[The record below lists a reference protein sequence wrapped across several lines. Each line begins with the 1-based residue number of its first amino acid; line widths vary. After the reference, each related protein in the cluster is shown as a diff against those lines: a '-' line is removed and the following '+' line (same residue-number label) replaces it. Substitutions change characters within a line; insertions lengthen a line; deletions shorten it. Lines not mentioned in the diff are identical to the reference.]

1 MNDLSQHHITINRKS
16 CVNLEILYIFCHTK
30 YSKMSNEPL
39 TEASDPVLEVDIVD
53 ENLQIINGDHAL
65 TFDLSALTTNRQIII
80 PDSKSKPLSFNAT
93 SVSCGALPSG
103 ANNTFYGI
111 GAGSDVTTGTGNT
124 VIGYNAQAGS
134 ATAVNRVVLSGTG
147 LYNNSTHIETS
158 GVDIPNLQE
167 SAYDNVVF
175 FDTVTG
181 KLGQAPIAVLDEWAN
196 GTAASPAQRF
206 ASDTNTGF
214 YLAAANTLGIAANG
228 LVSATFSNSQALF
241 LDGLVGTP
249 SIGFLSDTNTGI
261 YRVGADDFG
270 FACGGVRSL
279 RIGPAYVNIES
290 TNIWQTAFNINNT
303 TSTRQYGILNGGS
316 ANTTFATTDSA
327 GINTMA
333 IFVAGTGANVITQ
346 KWNENQCAVR
356 VGTAALPSYSFYE
369 DNNTGMYRSAADT
382 VAWSTNGTLRLSLS
396 TTTLTSTL
404 PFYAPDGSHSAPS
417 YTFSADTDLGF
428 YRSATDEITFNIGL
442 ATNQYPLRL
451 NISDNLMARR
461 TSDAGDFFC
470 MCNLQAYGA
479 GFNDQVYYSFVQ
491 TTSTT
496 GYNFA
501 LYVNNGGNAW
511 RVRGDGATFADG
523 AYSSGGADYAEWF
536 ESSDGKAIPV
546 GSSVVLDGS
555 TGKVRLAQPGEEE
568 KILGIVRPKVNTN
581 ACVII
586 GNSAEDYWNQKFE
599 KDEFGRFVY
608 ELVDYYKWVDEKG
621 QHHGYYANQVPDD
634 VKVPENKEVV
644 SGNLMKKL
652 HPDYD
657 PSIPY
662 VPRSERTEW
671 HVIGMM
677 GQIPVKNGQVLGSR
691 WQLMRNINDGS
702 IAKLY
707 LVQ

>member
-1 MNDLSQHHITINRKS
+1 
-16 CVNLEILYIFCHTK
+16 
-30 YSKMSNEPL
+30 MSNEPL
-39 TEASDPVLEVDIVD
+39 TEPTEPVLELDIID
-53 ENLQIINGDHAL
+53 EKLQIVNGDHVL
-65 TFDLSALTTNRQIII
+65 TFDLGSFTANRQIII
-80 PDSKSKPLSFNAT
+80 PNANSKPLSANST
-93 SVSCGALPSG
+93 SVSCGTLPSG

-167 SAYDNVVF
+167 SAYDNIIF
-175 FDTVTG
+175 FDTFTG
-181 KLGQAPIAVLDEWAN
+181 KLGQAPIAVLNEWAN

-214 YLAAANTLGIAANG
+214 YLAAADTLGIAANG

-261 YRVGADDFG
+261 YRVGADDFA

-290 TNIWQTAFNINNT
+290 TNIWQSALNINNT

-316 ANTTFATTDSA
+316 GNTTFATTTSA
-327 GINTMA
+327 GVNTLA
-333 IFVAGTGANVITQ
+333 IYVTGTGADIVTQ

-396 TTTLTSTL
+396 TTALTSTL
-404 PFYAPDGSHSAPS
+404 PYYAPDGSHLAPS
-417 YTFSADTDLGF
+417 YTFSGDTDTGM
-428 YRSATDEITFNIGL
+428 YRSASNEITFNTGL
-442 ATNQYPLRL
+442 SVGQYPLRIGSA
-451 NISDNLMARR
+451 NNMSAVRNHDVNAISAM
-461 TSDAGDFFC
+461 T
-470 MCNLQAYGA
+470 NLQVYGN
-479 GFNDQVYYSFVQ
+479 GFNTVIYRAYAQ
-491 TTSTT
+491 TPSVTA
-496 GYNFA
+496 YQFA
-501 LYVNNGGNAW
+501 QFENNGGVAW

-523 AYSSGGADYAEWF
+523 AYSGAGADYAEWF

-546 GSSVVLDGS
+546 GSSVILDGS
-555 TGKVRLAQPGEEE
+555 TGKVRLAQVGEEA
-568 KILGIVRPKVNTN
+568 KILGVVRPKVNTN
-581 ACVII
+581 GCVII

-621 QHHGYYANQVPDD
+621 QHRGYYSNQIPED
-634 VKVPENKEVV
+634 VKVPDNKEVV
-644 SGNLMKKL
+644 SGIPVRKL

-671 HVIGMM
+671 HVIGMF

-702 IAKLY
+702 VAKLY